1 VGGLAESGMQTLEE
15 WLARK
20 ISDRTR
26 IVILGAICLIPILF
40 VARQFSPGHG
50 FTRLLEVG
58 RVSLPRALPEF
69 QALNPITFPGK
80 GYDGQFYAQ
89 VAIDPLLKSPRLV
102 TALDDAE
109 YRSRRIAMPALSWL
123 LGVGEPARV
132 VTCYTL
138 INFVAWFC
146 LLGLILKSVQ
156 PQTAQAW
163 MCVGATMWSSGVFAS
178 LQRSLT
184 DLPAATALVAAG
196 TLTGRSA
203 GTALL
208 ALSLLTKET
217 YAVCVW
223 LPFANLSG
231 KTDSVWQRITTLAAI
246 ILPLL
251 LWLIYVHSRLKTDA
265 YTTGDVSWPFE
276 GWIYGLLFLVK
287 HKKAYAVIAALSL
300 VVQLI
305 YLGWRPQ
312 YTSFYW
318 CIAVSFALA
327 SCLMGD
333 DPFTSDV
340 SFTRDLLPVT
350 VGFNALLIKE
360 SPRKFCYWF
369 LAGNIGLASG
379 VVAAIGK
386 IV

>member
-1 VGGLAESGMQTLEE
+1 MQKLEE
-15 WLARK
+15 WIARK
-20 ISDRTR
+20 ITHRER
-26 IVILGAICLIPILF
+26 IVILGTVCLIPILF

-58 RVSLPRALPEF
+58 QVFLPRALPEF

-89 VAIDPLLKSPRLV
+89 IAIDPLLKNSHLP

-109 YRSRRIAMPALSWL
+109 YRSRRIGMPAISWL
-123 LGVGEPARV
+123 LGGGEPARV

-138 INFVAWFC
+138 INLAAWYC
-146 LLGLILKSVQ
+146 LLGLILKSEQ
-156 PQTAQAW
+156 PATVQAW
-163 MCVGATMWSSGVFAS
+163 MCVGATMLGSGVFAS

-184 DLPAATALVAAG
+184 DLPATTLLVAAG
-196 TLTGRSA
+196 VLTGRWMR
-203 GTALL
+203 TALL

-217 YAVCVW
+217 YAVCAW
-223 LPFANLSG
+223 LPFADLSE
-231 KTDSVWQRITTLAAI
+231 KTASGWQRIATLAAV

-251 LWLIYVHSRLKTDA
+251 FWLIYAHSRLKSNS
-265 YTTGDVSWPFE
+265 YNTGDVSWPFE
-276 GWIYGLLFLVK
+276 GWIYGILFLVK
-287 HKKAYAVIAALSL
+287 QRKVYAVLAALSL

-305 YLGWRPQ
+305 YLGWQPQ

-318 CIAVSFALA
+318 CIAVSFAFA
-327 SCLMGD
+327 SCLMSD

-360 SPRKFCYWF
+360 SPRGFCYWF
-369 LAGNIGLASG
+369 LGGNIGLASG

-386 IV
+386 IT

>member
-1 VGGLAESGMQTLEE
+1 MQKLEE
-15 WLARK
+15 WFARK
-20 ISDRTR
+20 ITHRER
-26 IVILGAICLIPILF
+26 VVILGTICLIPILF
-40 VARQFSPGHG
+40 VTRQFSPGHG

-58 RVSLPRALPEF
+58 QVFLPRALSEF

-89 VAIDPLLKSPRLV
+89 VAIDPLLKNPHLP

-109 YRSRRIAMPALSWL
+109 YRSRRIAMPALAWL
-123 LGVGEPARV
+123 LGVGKPARAV
-132 VTCYTL
+132 ICYTL
-138 INFVAWFC
+138 INLVAWYC
-146 LLGLILKSVQ
+146 LLGLILKSKQ
-156 PQTAQAW
+156 SQTVQAW
-163 MCVGATMWSSGVFAS
+163 MCVGATMLSSGVFAS

-184 DLPAATALVAAG
+184 DLPATTLLVAAG
-196 TLTGRSA
+196 TLTGHWARV
-203 GTALL
+203 GLL
-208 ALSLLTKET
+208 GLSLLTKET
-217 YAVCVW
+217 YAVCAW
-223 LPFANLSG
+223 LPFSDLFE
-231 KTDSVWQRITTLAAI
+231 KTAQGWQRIATLAAI

-251 LWLIYVHSRLKTDA
+251 LWLIYVHSRLKSDS
-265 YTTGDVSWPFE
+265 YPSGNVSWPFE
-276 GWIYGLLFLVK
+276 GWIYGTLFLLKQRKV
-287 HKKAYAVIAALSL
+287 YAVIAALSL
-300 VVQLI
+300 MIQLI
-305 YLGWRPQ
+305 YLACRPQ

-318 CIAVSFALA
+318 CIAASFAFA
-327 SCLMGD
+327 SCLMDD

>member
-1 VGGLAESGMQTLEE
+1 MHRFEK

-20 ISDRTR
+20 VTYRTR
-26 IVILGAICLIPILF
+26 IITVATVCLIPTLF

-58 RVSLPRALPEF
+58 RVFLPRALPEF

-89 VAIDPLLKSPRLV
+89 VAIDPLLDNPRLA

-123 LGVGEPARV
+123 LGVGDPARV

-138 INFVAWFC
+138 INLVAWYC
-146 LLGLILKSVQ
+146 LLGVIRKSVQ
-156 PQTAQAW
+156 PQTVQAW
-163 MCVGATMWSSGVFAS
+163 MCVGATMLGSGIFAS

-184 DLPAATALVAAG
+184 DLPATTLLVAAG
-196 TLTGRSA
+196 ALA
-203 GTALL
+203 GHWMRTALL

-217 YAVCVW
+217 YAVCAW
-223 LPFANLSG
+223 LPFADLSEKACSG
-231 KTDSVWQRITTLAAI
+231 WQRMAALVAI

-251 LWLIYVHSRLKTDA
+251 LWLIYAHSQLKTDS
-265 YTTGDVSWPFE
+265 YPSGNVSWPFE
-276 GWIYGLLFLVK
+276 GWIYGILFLVK
-287 HKKAYAVIAALSL
+287 QRKVYAVIAALSL

-318 CIAVSFALA
+318 CIGVSFAVA
-327 SCLMGD
+327 SCLMSD

-350 VGFNALLIKE
+350 VGFNALLIRE
-360 SPRKFCYWF
+360 PPRRFCYWF
-369 LAGNIGLASG
+369 LGGNIGLASG

-386 IV
+386 IL